1 MTYTDDLAVVRE
13 ALLHWG
19 VDECCGNDVK
29 AALDRMERAYDDL
42 AGGPSN
48 AEAQA
53 MATRLAEAERVLRA
67 WVAWEDSKEGWDEHA
82 TILATARAYLTSQED
97 AS

>member
-1 MTYTDDLAVVRE
+1 MVTYTDDVEFLRGYIRE
-13 ALLHWG
+13 DPQEADPAAL
-19 VDECCGNDVK
+19 